1 MDARAMHL
9 FATTT
14 AEQILELGK
23 KAAFVES
30 EPTETRRSGSA
41 PARADAGL
49 EPSHFEVPL
58 ETLTCPNLSIHPST
72 KSTRASG

>member
-1 MDARAMHL
+1 MDARAMQL

-30 EPTETRRSGSA
+30 EPTGTRRSGSA
-41 PARADAGL
+41 PRTG
-49 EPSHFEVPL
+49 
-58 ETLTCPNLSIHPST
+58 
-72 KSTRASG
+72 TR